1 MPGMNAPLSE
11 QSLQTADAGG
21 GCRILLVE
29 DNAVNRT
36 IAMKL
41 LEKRGH
47 VVIAV
52 ENGALAV
59 EATANDH
66 FDMVLMDV
74 QMPVMD
80 GLTATTQI
88 RTREHA
94 TGGHHLPIIAVT
106 AHALDQ
112 DRQRCLAA
120 GMDDYLPKPIRSSD
134 LYAAITRFA
143 PAATSAGAATVSAT
157 M

>member
-1 MPGMNAPLSE
+1 V
-11 QSLQTADAGG
+11 DAT
-21 GCRILLVE
+21 GCRVLLVE
-29 DNAVNRT
+29 DNLVNRT
-36 IAMKL
+36 IATKL

-59 EATANDH
+59 EATASDH
-66 FDMVLMDV
+66 FDIVLMDV

-80 GLTATTQI
+80 GLTATAHI
-88 RTREHA
+88 RTREHQ
-94 TGGHHLPIIAVT
+94 TGAHVPIIAVT
-106 AHALDQ
+106 AHAMDE
-112 DRQRCLAA
+112 DRKRCLAA

-134 LYAAITRFA
+134 LFATITRFA
-143 PAATSAGAATVSAT
+143 PTPAGADVAAS

>member
-1 MPGMNAPLSE
+1 MAALTAPVSE
-11 QSLQTADAGG
+11 LDLAPATAS

-36 IAMKL
+36 IATRL

-59 EATANDH
+59 DATAAEH
-66 FDMVLMDV
+66 FDVVLMDV

-80 GLTATTQI
+80 GLTATTRI
-88 RTREHA
+88 REREHA
-94 TGGHHLPIIAVT
+94 TGVHLPIIAVT
-106 AHALDQ
+106 AHAMDQ
-112 DRQRCLAA
+112 DRARCLAA
-120 GMDDYLPKPIRSSD
+120 GMDDYLPKPIRSAD
-134 LYAAITRFA
+134 LFATITRFA
-143 PAATSAGAATVSAT
+143 PAAEAPAQT
-157 M
+157 

>member
-1 MPGMNAPLSE
+1 MVTLTSPVPTAEAAAP
-11 QSLQTADAGG
+11 

-36 IAMKL
+36 IATKL

-59 EATANDH
+59 DVTASER
-66 FDMVLMDV
+66 FDLVLMDV

-80 GLTATTQI
+80 GLTATAHI
-88 RTREHA
+88 RTREHT
-94 TGGHHLPIIAVT
+94 TGVHLPIIAVT
-106 AHALDQ
+106 AHAMDQ

-120 GMDDYLPKPIRSSD
+120 GMDDHLPKPIRSAD
-134 LYAAITRFA
+134 LFATVARFTA
-143 PAATSAGAATVSAT
+143 TAAT
-157 M
+157 

>member
-1 MPGMNAPLSE
+1 MEAS
-11 QSLQTADAGG
+11 
-21 GCRILLVE
+21 GCRVLLVE
-29 DNAVNRT
+29 DNAVNRI
-36 IAMKL
+36 IATKL

-59 EATANDH
+59 EATATDH
-66 FDMVLMDV
+66 FDIVLMDV

-80 GLTATTQI
+80 GLTATAHI
-88 RTREHA
+88 RTREHT
-94 TGGHHLPIIAVT
+94 TGVHLPIIAVT

-120 GMDDYLPKPIRSSD
+120 GMDDYLPKPIRTSD
-134 LYAAITRFA
+134 LFAAITRFA
-143 PAATSAGAATVSAT
+143 PQAPLSEAAVS

>member
-1 MPGMNAPLSE
+1 MTSMPLATTPLTTLDESAPS
-11 QSLQTADAGG
+11 
-21 GCRILLVE
+21 CRVLLVE

-36 IAMKL
+36 IATRL

-47 VVIAV
+47 VVVAV

-59 EATANDH
+59 DITAREH
-66 FDMVLMDV
+66 FDVVLMDV

-80 GLTATTQI
+80 GLTATSQI
-88 RTREHA
+88 RTREHT
-94 TGGHHLPIIAVT
+94 TGVHLPIIAVT

-120 GMDDYLPKPIRSSD
+120 GMDDYLPKPIRSAD
-134 LYAAITRFA
+134 LFAMITRFA
-143 PAATSAGAATVSAT
+143 ALAASA
-157 M
+157 

>member
-1 MPGMNAPLSE
+1 MPPTVRSGELITEMLRSGEASAP
-11 QSLQTADAGG
+11 A
-21 GCRILLVE
+21 CRILLVE

-36 IAMKL
+36 IATRL

-59 EATANDH
+59 EATANQQ
-66 FDMVLMDV
+66 FDIVLMDV

-80 GLTATTQI
+80 GLTATSRI
-88 RTREHA
+88 RAREHA
-94 TGGHHLPIIAVT
+94 TGGHVPIIAVT

-112 DRQRCLAA
+112 DRQRCLGA
-120 GMDDYLPKPIRSSD
+120 GMDEYLPKPIRSSD
-134 LYAAITRFA
+134 LFAAIARLA
-143 PAATSAGAATVSAT
+143 PAARAAADA

>member
-1 MPGMNAPLSE
+1 M
-11 QSLQTADAGG
+11 DAT
-21 GCRILLVE
+21 GCRVLLVE

-36 IAMKL
+36 IATKL

-59 EATANDH
+59 EATACDH
-66 FDMVLMDV
+66 FDVVLMDL

-80 GLTATTQI
+80 GLTATAHI
-88 RTREHA
+88 RTREHQ
-94 TGGHHLPIIAVT
+94 TGGHIPIIAVT
-106 AHALDQ
+106 AHAMDE
-112 DRQRCLAA
+112 DRKRCLAA

-134 LYAAITRFA
+134 LFATITRFA
-143 PAATSAGAATVSAT
+143 PAAPGAAATSAAVGA

>member
-1 MPGMNAPLSE
+1 MEAS
-11 QSLQTADAGG
+11 
-21 GCRILLVE
+21 GCRVLLVE
-29 DNAVNRT
+29 DNAVNRI
-36 IAMKL
+36 IATKL

-59 EATANDH
+59 EATASDH
-66 FDMVLMDV
+66 FDIVLMDV

-80 GLTATTQI
+80 GLTATAHI
-88 RTREHA
+88 RTREHT
-94 TGGHHLPIIAVT
+94 TGVHLPIIAVT

-120 GMDDYLPKPIRSSD
+120 GMDDYLPKPIRTSD
-134 LYAAITRFA
+134 LFSTITRFA
-143 PAATSAGAATVSAT
+143 PPAPLGDATVS

>member
-1 MPGMNAPLSE
+1 MAPGD
-11 QSLQTADAGG
+11 TDAT
-21 GCRILLVE
+21 CRILLVE
-29 DNAVNRT
+29 DNEVNRT
-36 IAMKL
+36 IATKL

-66 FDMVLMDV
+66 FDVVLMDI

-80 GLTATTQI
+80 GLTATVEI
-88 RTREHA
+88 RTREHT
-94 TGGHHLPIIAVT
+94 TGAHIPIVAVT
-106 AHALDQ
+106 AHALDE
-112 DRQRCLAA
+112 DRKRCLAA
-120 GMDDYLPKPIRSSD
+120 GMDDYLTKPIRSSD
-134 LYAAITRFA
+134 LFATVLRFA
-143 PAATSAGAATVSAT
+143 PSPALASAAA

>member
-1 MPGMNAPLSE
+1 VEAS
-11 QSLQTADAGG
+11 
-21 GCRILLVE
+21 GCRVLLVE
-29 DNAVNRT
+29 DNAVNRI
-36 IAMKL
+36 IATKL

-59 EATANDH
+59 EATASDH
-66 FDMVLMDV
+66 FDIVLMDV

-80 GLTATTQI
+80 GLTATAHI
-88 RTREHA
+88 RTREHT
-94 TGGHHLPIIAVT
+94 TGAHVPIIAVT

-120 GMDDYLPKPIRSSD
+120 GMDDYLPKPIRTSD
-134 LYAAITRFA
+134 LFATITRFA
-143 PAATSAGAATVSAT
+143 PASPPAEIAVP

>member
-1 MPGMNAPLSE
+1 MITASE
-11 QSLQTADAGG
+11 ETGPP
-21 GCRILLVE
+21 CRILLVE

-59 EATANDH
+59 DATAAER
-66 FDMVLMDV
+66 FDLVLMDV

-80 GLTATTQI
+80 GITATAQI
-88 RTREHA
+88 RAREHT
-94 TGGHHLPIIAVT
+94 TGGHIPIVAVT

-120 GMDDYLPKPIRSSD
+120 GMDDYLPKPIRSAD
-134 LYAAITRFA
+134 LFATVSRFA
-143 PAATSAGAATVSAT
+143 PHPEQQHAAC
-157 M
+157 

>member
-1 MPGMNAPLSE
+1 MIAPEAS
-11 QSLQTADAGG
+11 SSATT
-21 GCRILLVE
+21 CRILLVE

-36 IAMKL
+36 IATRL
-41 LEKRGH
+41 LEKHGH
-47 VVIAV
+47 QVIAV

-59 EATANDH
+59 EATASER
-66 FDMVLMDV
+66 FDIVLMDV

-88 RTREHA
+88 RTREHG
-94 TGGHHLPIIAVT
+94 TGDHVPIIAVT

-112 DRQRCLAA
+112 DRRRCLGA

-134 LYAAITRFA
+134 LFAAISRFA
-143 PAATSAGAATVSAT
+143 PPRCQPPAVA

>member
-1 MPGMNAPLSE
+1 MPDDANAS
-11 QSLQTADAGG
+11 
-21 GCRILLVE
+21 CRILLVE

-59 EATANDH
+59 DLTARER
-66 FDMVLMDV
+66 FDVVLMDI

-80 GLTATTQI
+80 GLTATATI
-88 RTREHA
+88 RERELG
-94 TGGHHLPIIAVT
+94 TGAHVPIIAVT
-106 AHALDQ
+106 AHALEE
-112 DRQRCLAA
+112 DRARCFAA
-120 GMDDYLPKPIRSSD
+120 GMDDYLPKPIRSGD
-134 LYAAITRFA
+134 LFEKVARFA
-143 PAATSAGAATVSAT
+143 PAAAAVAT
-157 M
+157 APVAAAM